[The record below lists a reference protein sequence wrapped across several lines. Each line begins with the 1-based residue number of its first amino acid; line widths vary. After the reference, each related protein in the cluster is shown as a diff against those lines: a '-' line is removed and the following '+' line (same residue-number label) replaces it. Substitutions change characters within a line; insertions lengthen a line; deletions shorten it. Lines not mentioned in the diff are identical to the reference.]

1 MSKGI
6 LGFGDSFMWG
16 ESIYFYSELDNL
28 PFGERHEY
36 HSSLITE
43 GMSQYKNKY
52 RYIQLVCDYFDT
64 WCNVKNVNGSNN
76 TSNLEIISKFYNRD
90 IVYEDKYHF
99 KLNINDYKLIIFQ
112 FTSIYRDDKN
122 INDLLIELDSYFN
135 KFENNGIKVITLTWM
150 SEIYNNDIYQTKY
163 LDRHTN
169 IVINEIEHTSFEE
182 LIHNDSLNITVKS
195 DFEKNNLQTNDI
207 HLNHKGNQ
215 CFADSIIKKL
225 ENDNFKI

>member
-1 MSKGI
+1 MSKGV

-16 ESIYFYSELDNL
+16 ESIYFYSKLDNL
-28 PFGERHEY
+28 PLGEQHEY

-76 TSNLEIISKFYNRD
+76 TSNLKIISKFYNRD

-135 KFENNGIKVITLTWM
+135 KFENDGIKVITLTWM
-150 SEIYNNDIYQTKY
+150 SEIYNNNIYQTKY

-169 IVINEIEHTSFEE
+169 IVINEIEYTSFEE

-195 DFEKNNLQTNDI
+195 DFKKKNLQTNDI
-207 HLNHKGNQ
+207 HLNHRGNQ

-225 ENDNFKI
+225 EKDNFTI